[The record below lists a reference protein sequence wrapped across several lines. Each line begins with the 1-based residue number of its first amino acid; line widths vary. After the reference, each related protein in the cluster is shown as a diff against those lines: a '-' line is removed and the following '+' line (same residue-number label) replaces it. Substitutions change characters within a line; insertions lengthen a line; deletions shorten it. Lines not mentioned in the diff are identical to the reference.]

1 MGALLSGMAKAPS
14 DVRVIT
20 QHGALLSGMAKAP
33 SDVRCKSD
41 HTVMVLCCLAWPR
54 HRVM

>member
-33 SDVRCKSD
+33 SDVRVITQHGCFVVW
-41 HTVMVLCCLAWPR
+41 HGQGTE
-54 HRVM
+54 